1 MEWQRRAEA
10 ICDVEFVGLSGGWRG
25 AGPQIQVTPTN
36 MSSSFDLGANSSQDE
51 ETKTV
56 LLISQALL
64 QHIARPDCVRPK
76 TPTHTLHASSP
87 LTQQLS
93 TMDLDPVLSHPHS
106 CSHSQIPLYAQLC
119 TWLGVWGHLTD
130 LFGCRNSTDTLIYM
144 IPPPATH
151 ICTHIET
158 DIHACA
164 ETKHPPPHKIIYTF
178 L

>member
-93 TMDLDPVLSHPHS
+93 TMDLDPVLSHPHTHKFPFMLS
-106 CSHSQIPLYAQLC
+106 SAPDWEFGVTLRICSAVGIPQTRSY
-119 TWLGVWGHLTD
+119 TW
-130 LFGCRNSTDTLIYM
+130 F
-144 IPPPATH
+144 
-151 ICTHIET
+151 
-158 DIHACA
+158 
-164 ETKHPPPHKIIYTF
+164 PPHSYMHTHRDWHTCMCRDQTPTPA
-178 L
+178 

>member
-144 IPPPATH
+144 ISPPTH

-164 ETKHPPPHKIIYTF
+164 ETKHPPPHKLIYTF
-178 L
+178 P